1 MAFDLFIS
9 TTPFGVADPLPQQM
23 LENSGFS
30 FMHNPLGRKMTSE
43 EVAEHA
49 KDATVLVAG
58 TENLMPLLKKSSN
71 LRMISR
77 VGIGLDGVPL
87 AECRKRGIVVS
98 WTPDAVTPAVAELAI
113 GLMISVTRFVPHV
126 DRGIRAGVWK
136 RPAGKRI
143 EESVVGLVGFGRIG
157 SSVARLLV
165 PFKPKMVL
173 VADRKDKSAEIAA
186 LRAQGLNV
194 RAAALD
200 EVIGESDILSLHLP
214 NSPATRHLVDEN
226 TLSRMKPGA
235 FLVNT
240 ARGELVDEAALEAAL
255 LEGRLGGA
263 ALDAFHQEPYTGPL
277 SRLEN
282 VLSTSHLGSC
292 SIDCRARMEGEA
304 AEDAIRF
311 LKGEPLLRAVPHDEY
326 DYQAGAE

>member
-1 MAFDLFIS
+1 MSTDIFIS
-9 TTPFGVADPLPQQM
+9 TTPFGIADPAPQKM
-23 LENSGFS
+23 LEKSGFS

-43 EVAEHA
+43 EVGEHA
-49 KDATVLVAG
+49 RGATVLIAG
-58 TENLMPLLKKSSN
+58 TENLMPLLENSSN

-87 AECRKRGIVVS
+87 AECRRRGIRVS

-143 EESVVGLVGFGRIG
+143 EESVVGLVGLGRIG
-157 SSVARLLV
+157 GSVARLLV
-165 PFKPKMVL
+165 PFRPKMVL
-173 VADRKDKSAEIAA
+173 VADRKDKSSEIAA
-186 LRAQGLNV
+186 LQAQRLNI
-194 RAAALD
+194 RSAGLD
-200 EVIGESDILSLHLP
+200 EVIGHSDILSLHLP
-214 NSPATRHLVDEN
+214 NSPKTRHLIDEN
-226 TLSRMKPGA
+226 NLARMKPGA

-240 ARGELVDEAALEAAL
+240 ARGELVDEAALERAL
-255 LEGRLGGA
+255 LDGRLGGA

-311 LKGEPLLRAVPHDEY
+311 LKGEPLHREVPQDEY
-326 DYQAGAE
+326 DYQTGAE